1 MNPPWTLTT
10 FGNKL
15 LLVCTHFAKKKQ
27 IVCFVSSKM
36 FALLSLFSYRCHE
49 SFRFLLILY
58 YTTLQ
63 GFGFVFLSL
72 SSSDFDECSLE
83 PNPCDNNAD
92 CRNNEGSYT
101 CACKLGYSGDGAA
114 CQGIL

>member
-10 FGNKL
+10 FGNML
-15 LLVCTHFAKKKQ
+15 LLVCTHFAKKSE

-49 SFRFLLILY
+49 SFRFLLI
-58 YTTLQ
+58 
-63 GFGFVFLSL
+63 LSL

-101 CACKLGYSGDGAA
+101 CACKLGYSGDGAD